1 MATATTLAEAGVR
14 KMIMGVTHPVLCGDA
29 VNNINRSK
37 LDRVIVTN
45 SVYVGEEKR
54 IEHLRVLSVAPLFA
68 EAIKRIHSGE
78 SVGALFK

>member
-1 MATATTLAEAGVR
+1 MATATTLAKAGVR

-29 VNNINRSK
+29 IKNISKSK
-37 LDRVIVTN
+37 LDSVIATDTVH
-45 SVYVGEEKR
+45 VGNKKNG
-54 IEHLRVLSVAPLFA
+54 HLTILSVAPLFA